1 MQTHANGR
9 KLYTADTYIMCIL
22 YTNVSIYKAF
32 RYTCVYIAG
41 MRYIYSFCHVD
52 TFFISICIQRIELY
66 TRIYSCLRL
75 YIVYCCIYVHNVYTY
90 MYIYCILVY
99 NV

>member
-41 MRYIYSFCHVD
+41 MRYIIRSVMWIPF
-52 TFFISICIQRIELY
+52 L
-66 TRIYSCLRL
+66 
-75 YIVYCCIYVHNVYTY
+75 
-90 MYIYCILVY
+90 
-99 NV
+99 